1 MLFRGKAVAVHK
13 SAFKIAISFGAI
25 AALLQPISGD
35 ISAKDVAERQ
45 PVKLAAMEAH
55 FETEKGAPLFIG
67 GIVDEEKKEVNYK
80 IEIPKALSFLAF
92 GDFDAEVKG
101 LNEFPE
107 EEIPPVAIVHY
118 AFQVMVGIGTLL
130 ALAGI
135 LFFISLKKKSW
146 MDSKKYWWFFMLLA
160 PLGFL
165 ALEAGWVVTEVGR
178 QPWIIYQI
186 MRTSD
191 AVTPMPGIKFS
202 FFMYVGVYILLALT
216 VTWLMQRQIKAL
228 NTQKD

>member
-1 MLFRGKAVAVHK
+1 
-13 SAFKIAISFGAI
+13 
-25 AALLQPISGD
+25 
-35 ISAKDVAERQ
+35 
-45 PVKLAAMEAH
+45 
-55 FETEKGAPLFIG
+55 
-67 GIVDEEKKEVNYK
+67 
-80 IEIPKALSFLAF
+80 
-92 GDFDAEVKG
+92 
-101 LNEFPE
+101 
-107 EEIPPVAIVHY
+107 
-118 AFQVMVGIGTLL
+118 
-130 ALAGI
+130 
-135 LFFISLKKKSW
+135 